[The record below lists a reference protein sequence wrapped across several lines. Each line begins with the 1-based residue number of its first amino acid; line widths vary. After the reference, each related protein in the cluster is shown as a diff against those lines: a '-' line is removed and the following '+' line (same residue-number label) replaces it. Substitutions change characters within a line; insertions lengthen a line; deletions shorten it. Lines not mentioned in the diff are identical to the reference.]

1 MFADLIK
8 DIFDLNK
15 LYWYIQEA
23 NEDEYEIEDEE
34 EDYTYIA

>member
-23 NEDEYEIEDEE
+23 NEDEIEDEE

>member
-15 LYWYIQEA
+15 LYWYIQEM
-23 NEDEYEIEDEE
+23 NEDEEENEE